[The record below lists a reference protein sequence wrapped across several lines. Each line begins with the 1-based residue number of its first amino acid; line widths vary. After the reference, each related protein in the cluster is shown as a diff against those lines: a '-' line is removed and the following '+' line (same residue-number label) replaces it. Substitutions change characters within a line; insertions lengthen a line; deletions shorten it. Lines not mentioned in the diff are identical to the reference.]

1 MFAKQP
7 RKHQSSQLPPLR
19 GPNQSK
25 SAPVSPAKRGNF
37 KALPRAGEH
46 PKLPG
51 GRRST
56 GQLRPRAELAAGGRT
71 LTNRVH
77 VLIGQASHVA
87 AEVQRAAVQ
96 ELMLLAGTSE
106 ASRREILAAGGD
118 KQLMR
123 LLQRCEVPAVQ
134 RSCLGAL
141 ASLAADEWSRRRQ
154 QHALARAHVLLGAD
168 EGTAQDAAK
177 LLANLV
183 RSPAMQDAVHRIGAY
198 ARLQEVMSR
207 NPADP
212 AFDGLLTPRALV
224 SSQPLSPI
232 RSRPILESVPWDPL
246 KKEEPPEKEEAPEEA
261 EDEEVE
267 MATVAEAAEADD
279 EATPRKAAADDDD
292 DAGGARA
299 ARRRAEKA
307 AEEAS
312 AAVANMEE
320 VKARAEAIQQPERAA
335 APPPEAPPVAAAA
348 AEIEPV
354 AVASPS
360 VSVLVAGIDADAP
373 AWNRDG
379 PWAFVRIV
387 SPPADGGDASVEFG
401 LQDTDPALD
410 AAALRIQ
417 AATAAAVAATSSS
430 SSSRLH
436 VNIETFSAPA
446 AGEWVAVRFLG
457 VEAPPAPASG
467 AVAASPDPSQSFC
480 RVRLEVGEDG
490 AARPL
495 TVKLDVPDRPAAS
508 VSLEDGSDGV
518 KVKLAL

>member
-224 SSQPLSPI
+224 STQPLSPI

-246 KKEEPPEKEEAPEEA
+246 KKEAPPEEA
-261 EDEEVE
+261 EAPRSEE
-267 MATVAEAAEADD
+267 
-279 EATPRKAAADDDD
+279 
-292 DAGGARA
+292 
-299 ARRRAEKA
+299 
-307 AEEAS
+307 
-312 AAVANMEE
+312 
-320 VKARAEAIQQPERAA
+320 
-335 APPPEAPPVAAAA
+335 
-348 AEIEPV
+348 
-354 AVASPS
+354 
-360 VSVLVAGIDADAP
+360 
-373 AWNRDG
+373 
-379 PWAFVRIV
+379 
-387 SPPADGGDASVEFG
+387 
-401 LQDTDPALD
+401 
-410 AAALRIQ
+410 
-417 AATAAAVAATSSS
+417 
-430 SSSRLH
+430 
-436 VNIETFSAPA
+436 
-446 AGEWVAVRFLG
+446 
-457 VEAPPAPASG
+457 
-467 AVAASPDPSQSFC
+467 
-480 RVRLEVGEDG
+480 RV
-490 AARPL
+490 
-495 TVKLDVPDRPAAS
+495 
-508 VSLEDGSDGV
+508 
-518 KVKLAL
+518 

>member
-183 RSPAMQDAVHRIGAY
+183 RSPAMQEAVHRIGAY

-224 SSQPLSPI
+224 STQPLSPI

-246 KKEEPPEKEEAPEEA
+246 KKEAPPEEAEAPGEA

-279 EATPRKAAADDDD
+279 EATPRTAADDDDD

-410 AAALRIQ
+410 AAALVSRRRRRRRWRRR
-417 AATAAAVAATSSS
+417 AAAA
-430 SSSRLH
+430 
-436 VNIETFSAPA
+436 A
-446 AGEWVAVRFLG
+446 AG
-457 VEAPPAPASG
+457 
-467 AVAASPDPSQSFC
+467 C
-480 RVRLEVGEDG
+480 
-490 AARPL
+490 
-495 TVKLDVPDRPAAS
+495 T
-508 VSLEDGSDGV
+508 
-518 KVKLAL
+518 